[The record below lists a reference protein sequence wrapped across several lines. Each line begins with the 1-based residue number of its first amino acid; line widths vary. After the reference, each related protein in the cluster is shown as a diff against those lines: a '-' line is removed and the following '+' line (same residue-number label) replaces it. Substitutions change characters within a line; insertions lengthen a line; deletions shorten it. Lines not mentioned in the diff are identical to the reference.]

1 MYRSTLFLL
10 AVIAGMMTVGCAKHS
25 GSIVSNDPFA
35 TDGDPFQAV
44 ANHSKESQKTYTAKT
59 PVSSQ
64 TPGWSRTQPMHTQS
78 STQQPAG
85 MANTSLRFQTSA
97 PMPEITA
104 EKPITRK
111 PMPIPPRQTVEATPD
126 SGIQHAQYF
135 NGQSQP
141 SGVTPASFEN
151 AMPVIRP
158 RNAPP
163 IEQSPATLEMPVF
176 ADEVESTPSREPN
189 TVTTPTIQNGSDNEW
204 WNN

>member
-104 EKPITRK
+104 ESQSHVSQCRFLRDKPLK
-111 PMPIPPRQTVEATPD
+111 PLPIRESNMLNILTV
-126 SGIQHAQYF
+126 
-135 NGQSQP
+135 N
-141 SGVTPASFEN
+141 
-151 AMPVIRP
+151 
-158 RNAPP
+158 
-163 IEQSPATLEMPVF
+163 L
-176 ADEVESTPSREPN
+176 SR
-189 TVTTPTIQNGSDNEW
+189 VV
-204 WNN
+204 